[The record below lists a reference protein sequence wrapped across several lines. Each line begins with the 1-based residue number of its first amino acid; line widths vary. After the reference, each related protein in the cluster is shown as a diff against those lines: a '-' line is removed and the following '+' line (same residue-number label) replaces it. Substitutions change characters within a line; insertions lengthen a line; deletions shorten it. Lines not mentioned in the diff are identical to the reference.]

1 LAITLTASAF
11 TFAEAGM
18 PLALVAPLALKLMV
32 APPATARLL
41 TTVAGG
47 TGTNLDPVT
56 VEAALV

>member
-1 LAITLTASAF
+1 
-11 TFAEAGM
+11 M

-56 VEAALV
+56 VETALV